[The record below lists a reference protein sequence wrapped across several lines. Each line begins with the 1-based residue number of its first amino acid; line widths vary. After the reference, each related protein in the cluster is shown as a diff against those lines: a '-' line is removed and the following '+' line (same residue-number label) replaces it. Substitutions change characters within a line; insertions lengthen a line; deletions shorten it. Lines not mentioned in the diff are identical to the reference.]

1 MHRLESEG
9 GGQTN
14 PNNLDKQ
21 YKIKATSQNY
31 ENPNPSEG
39 GTYFLPFNS
48 IFYMLQKQVGEHSI
62 LIYFF
67 ICKLYCCNRPR
78 DNPLPSL
85 DPLIF

>member
-39 GTYFLPFNS
+39 GISFLSIQFFTCSKNKWGSTPF
-48 IFYMLQKQVGEHSI
+48 
-62 LIYFF
+62 
-67 ICKLYCCNRPR
+67 
-78 DNPLPSL
+78 
-85 DPLIF
+85 